1 MWPFGGT
8 TICAVTAQQVFF
20 WGEKFANS
28 LEFLQ
33 FAKKREIMAILLSN
47 DSKLHADGS
56 LLSFQ

>member
-1 MWPFGGT
+1 MRRDGAT
-8 TICAVTAQQVFF
+8 SVFL
-20 WGEKFANS
+20 GEKFANS

-33 FAKKREIMAILLSN
+33 FAKKREIMATLLSN